1 MVTETH
7 SYITGK
13 NARIYLRSNTTKS
26 PITIKQVIEFLQN
39 VSKQYLVKSVEDIHI
54 NREVCNEEYTISCQ
68 ILIMARKE
76 DWEERRVL
84 SSKINSWFTN
94 YKEDTKDEAQ
104 EEKDRRLV
112 KYLEL
117 KKEFEK

>member
-13 NARIYLRSNTTKS
+13 NARIYLSSDVTKS
-26 PITIKQVIEFLQN
+26 PITIEQVIEFLQK
-39 VSKQYLVKSVEDIHI
+39 VSNQYLVKSLEDLHI
-54 NREVCNEEYTISCQ
+54 NREVYNEEYSISCQ
-68 ILIMARKE
+68 ILILARKE
-76 DWEERRVL
+76 DWDRQE
-84 SSKINSWFTN
+84 
-94 YKEDTKDEAQ
+94 KEDQ
-104 EEKDRRLV
+104 EEKDRRLA

>member
-13 NARIYLRSNTTKS
+13 NARIYLSSDVTKS
-26 PITIKQVIEFLQN
+26 PITIEQVIEFLQN
-39 VSKQYLVKSVEDIHI
+39 VSKQYLVKSVEELQI
-54 NREVCNEEYTISCQ
+54 NRETCNDEYTILCQ
-68 ILIMARKE
+68 ILILARKE
-76 DWEERRVL
+76 DWNR
-84 SSKINSWFTN
+84 
-94 YKEDTKDEAQ
+94 KEKEAQ
-104 EEKDRRLV
+104 EEKDRRLA

>member
-13 NARIYLRSNTTKS
+13 NARIYLSSDVTKS
-26 PITIKQVIEFLQN
+26 PITIEQVIEFLQK
-39 VSKQYLVKSVEDIHI
+39 VSNQYLVKSLEDLHI
-54 NREVCNEEYTISCQ
+54 NREVYNEEYSISCQ
-68 ILIMARKE
+68 ILVLARKE
-76 DWEERRVL
+76 DWDRQE
-84 SSKINSWFTN
+84 
-94 YKEDTKDEAQ
+94 KEDQ
-104 EEKDRRLV
+104 EEKDRRLA

>member
-13 NARIYLRSNTTKS
+13 NARIYLSSDVTKS
-26 PITIKQVIEFLQN
+26 PITIEQVIEFLQN
-39 VSKQYLVKSVEDIHI
+39 VSKQYLVKSVEELQI
-54 NREVCNEEYTISCQ
+54 NREECNNEYTVFCQ
-68 ILIMARKE
+68 ILILARKE
-76 DWEERRVL
+76 DWDRQE
-84 SSKINSWFTN
+84 
-94 YKEDTKDEAQ
+94 KEDQ
-104 EEKDRRLV
+104 EEKDRRLA

>member
-13 NARIYLRSNTTKS
+13 NARIYLSSDVTKS
-26 PITIKQVIEFLQN
+26 PITIEQVIEFLQN
-39 VSKQYLVKSVEDIHI
+39 VSKQYLVKSLEDLHI
-54 NREVCNEEYTISCQ
+54 NREVYNEEYSISCQ
-68 ILIMARKE
+68 ILILARKE
-76 DWEERRVL
+76 DWDRQE
-84 SSKINSWFTN
+84 
-94 YKEDTKDEAQ
+94 KEDQ
-104 EEKDRRLV
+104 EEKDRRLA

>member
-1 MVTETH
+1 MITETH

-26 PITIKQVIEFLQN
+26 PITIEQVIEFLQN
-39 VSKQYLVKSVEDIHI
+39 VSKGYSVTSL
-54 NREVCNEEYTISCQ
+54 EELSLEKEEHYPEYAISCQ
-68 ILIMARKE
+68 ILIPARKE
-76 DWEERRVL
+76 DWDKQE
-84 SSKINSWFTN
+84 K
-94 YKEDTKDEAQ
+94 EAQ
-104 EEKDRRLV
+104 EEKDRRLA

>member
-13 NARIYLRSNTTKS
+13 NARIYLSSDVTKS
-26 PITIKQVIEFLQN
+26 PITIEQVIEFLQK
-39 VSKQYLVKSVEDIHI
+39 VSNQYLVKSLEDLHI
-54 NREVCNEEYTISCQ
+54 NREVYNEEYSISCQ
-68 ILIMARKE
+68 ILILARKE

-104 EEKDRRLV
+104 EKKLKLKDM
-112 KYLEL
+112 E
-117 KKEFEK
+117 EF